1 MGDLRGKFG
10 DYKGIP
16 LMPTFHPSYLIRNEG
31 NREIRRMVWEDM
43 QKVMALLGK
52 K

>member
-1 MGDLRGKFG
+1 
-10 DYKGIP
+10 
-16 LMPTFHPSYLIRNEG
+16 MPTFHPSYLVRNEG
-31 NREIRRMVWEDM
+31 NQELKRMVWDDM